1 MLVVML
7 QHVSS
12 RVAGF
17 FGAVALS
24 MGEAAKPLLVAG
36 FNTSCNVVLR
46 GRPGALCQSNMFHD
60 VSSVVLCGRRNT
72 LVMFSEDALQFSWLG
87 DLWCH
92 FAWQAHH
99 FRHVLLRIFANRIV
113 RAAQRG
119 DTHHSTLYT
128 LHSTFYTQHF
138 TLYTLQSQFNT
149 SHSTLYTPHFQLYT
163 RHSTLPT
170 LHSTPFTLHFTLH
183 TPLTLY
189 TPPSTLYTPPSTLYT
204 PHFTLH
210 TPNFTLCT
218 PHFIPYTPHF
228 TQYNQHSTL

>member
-1 MLVVML
+1 MAVPM
-7 QHVSS
+7 VSS
-12 RVAGF
+12 AKGVTFGAFQRRIASFRVAG
-17 FGAVALS
+17 VALCDIS
-24 MGEAAKPLLVAG
+24 TSFMTCQASFCVAG
-36 FNTSCNVVLR
+36 TILLPHVQSLRCIFRDRSSTLETSDVILR
-46 GRPGALCQSNMFHD
+46 GRPTTFD
-60 VSSVVLCGRRNT
+60 VSCCVY
-72 LVMFSEDALQFSWLG
+72 
-87 DLWCH
+87 
-92 FAWQAHH
+92 
-99 FRHVLLRIFANRIV
+99 FANRIV

-163 RHSTLPT
+163 RHSTLST

-228 TQYNQHSTL
+228 TQYNQPSTL